1 MNKRSTPRRI
11 FGVDFSGA
19 ADAARRLW
27 IAEGQFK
34 ANRLSITDCA
44 PIGRWAGE
52 RAGLPDCHKALVEL
66 IAAAPDGVF
75 GCDFP
80 FSLPDFLM
88 EGRSWSQFA
97 KAFGQQYAVP
107 EDFREHCRR
116 LAAGTE
122 RRRVCDREARVPF
135 AAYNLRI
142 YRQTFYGLR
151 DVLAATIARKA
162 ASVIPMQACA
172 SDRAWIIE
180 ACPASTLKLLGVYRP
195 YKGTTKAHRTQRG
208 RILDC
213 LRENRLLAEIDGKLR
228 KVVLADEGGDAL
240 DSVIA
245 AAATARAYKDGRLT
259 RPAEPLELIEGRIIW

>member
-19 ADAARRLW
+19 ADTVRRLW
-27 IAEGQFK
+27 IAEGRLRS
-34 ANRLSITDCA
+34 NRLSISDCA
-44 PIGRWAGE
+44 PIGRWAGSG
-52 RAGLPDCHKALVEL
+52 AGREDCHRALVEL
-66 IAAAPDGVF
+66 IASSPDAVF

-88 EGRSWSQFA
+88 QGRSWIQFA
-97 KAFGQQYAVP
+97 GAFALQFPVP
-107 EDFREHCRR
+107 EDFREHCRK
-116 LAAGTE
+116 LAGGTE

-151 DVLAATIARKA
+151 DVLAAALARQA
-162 ASVIPMQACA
+162 AAIIPMQQHAA
-172 SDRAWIIE
+172 HKAWIIE
-180 ACPASTLKLLGVYRP
+180 ACPASTLKSLGVYRP
-195 YKGTTKAHRTQRG
+195 YKGATKAHRAQRG

-213 LRENRLLAEIDGKLR
+213 LHESGLTTAVDGKMRATLLADQ
-228 KVVLADEGGDAL
+228 GGDAL

-245 AAATARAYKDGRLT
+245 AAATARAYIDGRLT
-259 RPAEPLELIEGRIIW
+259 KPAETLELIEGRIIW